1 MTEEVIPT
9 SDFLTGLRETVASG
23 ESVYGA
29 VGSPRQVAKLAEL
42 DAKIALGRQLGEIQ
56 PAPEPWSVE
65 RAARARLATEFPL
78 GDPAGQETSELLS
91 AGLQSKFDRL
101 SGLSTREQAG
111 LAQQIADDFGY
122 RASDASLRHSTYRP
136 ETSNYLT
143 GNQIVEALW
152 KEAEPAV
159 AAIAK
164 PGEQTKMMSL
174 LRLDRN
180 LLELMAVRGRNLTGY
195 ANRKSQ
201 LGLK

>member
-1 MTEEVIPT
+1 MA
-9 SDFLTGLRETVASG
+9 R
-23 ESVYGA
+23 SV
-29 VGSPRQVAKLAEL
+29 
-42 DAKIALGRQLGEIQ
+42 
-56 PAPEPWSVE
+56 
-65 RAARARLATEFPL
+65 
-78 GDPAGQETSELLS
+78 LS
-91 AGLQSKFDRL
+91 
-101 SGLSTREQAG
+101 AG
-111 LAQQIADDFGY
+111 LAQQTADDFGY
-122 RASDASLRHSTYRP
+122 RASDASFRHSTYRR
-136 ETSNYLT
+136 ETGNYLT
-143 GNQIVEALW
+143 GNQIVEALL